1 MNENKHTRGQI
12 KKALGSAAVSGMIGV
27 LGFGLTNASAEVSRN
42 QLLGYYP
49 MNGDSQ
55 DHSNA
60 VGGSSS
66 ANDAVWSDASVYQN
80 GMFGQAATVGDG
92 AGGHYLSASGAEYVF
107 GSGSFSVV
115 YWVNVSGAVSSDP
128 VLIAGGG
135 KNWSSSGGTLGW
147 VSTISDDNIKA
158 NVSDGSTR
166 KDTSWVDLDP
176 GAGSWSLVAL
186 VVDRDAGVL
195 SNYVLDDNVTTIGDD
210 ASAPSSQSIA
220 GLGSFTGSNNQIVM
234 GQDGD
239 GAGYGSS
246 YPGLPA
252 TGIDD
257 VSIWGRALSQDEI
270 QAIYTSGRA
279 GQPLGNILSALQV
292 SLDDQSGEVQLDWD
306 AYDLA
311 GLTSPEIR
319 VSRDGSVIATLA
331 ADRATFTDSPSPPRY
346 ADVVYQYSVALYD
359 GGDVVADSLVS
370 AELQWDLEGLPQNLS
385 ATADSLTGQVTL
397 MWAAVGSGFQAD
409 GVQVFRDDALIATL
423 ALGASS
429 YVDTPPL
436 PVNQPVT
443 YTYKLRAYGG
453 WQGGGHTDISA
464 QATLSPGGL
473 ANGLIANYRFED
485 GFKDTASAAVV
496 HPGAPVNRPAI
507 SGNGVYGHA
516 VTFSDQLQ
524 QGIWV
529 ADHDAL
535 DFGDTGDF
543 TVSFWMKRW
552 GVMNSSLP
560 NGEAGDGVL
569 ICKQN
574 WSNGASPGWGVYA
587 TSDGGVKWNIAGSSR
602 KSGDI
607 ASGAS
612 GLADGRWHHILVSC
626 SRSAS
631 ARCFVDGQFVKAI
644 NISGAGSVDNALPL
658 AMGLDGNGNYSW
670 KGEMDEVAVWNR
682 ALGDNEAIDV
692 FRASTKGLA
701 LSGKSIVDS
710 DADGMDDAWEKSH
723 FGDLS
728 QHADGDADRDGLS
741 NYREFA
747 EGSNPSSPQFSAVSR
762 VSEVEIDGQ
771 SYPVLHYMRP
781 ELDGDISYVPE
792 ASADLAN
799 WMSGEGR
806 FIPHGNP
813 IDLGNGQREY
823 QLRYYQ
829 SVDAVATGRVMMRV
843 RMESRYQAAI
853 AETIEPTVELRN
865 GQAIVSWTTAQPTV
879 TVINYGADGQT
890 TSRYEDYTLKTH
902 HEVVI
907 NMDAGKEFTYTVI
920 QVGVDGIES
929 RSKTYTVSGLWD
941 YSPPPVPEQFG
952 YDSGGNWSAR
962 ADEILSQPGILD
974 RGYCLDYLCGDGRL
988 AYELARKS
996 QMVVIGVEDTQA
1008 EVDAARAF
1016 LVARGVYGSR
1026 VSIVLASDLSQLPFA
1041 PDFFNLIVSQ
1051 SHMAQAGDFEMLKS
1065 AVEFHSIPG
1074 RGWVAGLKEGEV
1086 YAEQKAERA
1095 GTGVWSMSY
1104 GNPSNTASSTEEF
1117 SGKTTMGG
1125 FELRWLGSPGPE
1137 LAWDRQTAEQPPLA
1151 MNGRF
1156 YCQGRGRIL
1165 ALDSH
1170 NGCVLWS
1177 KELDDAQRFN
1187 MLRDAGNLS
1196 ADADAVWLSLRK
1208 ECWRMDGDTGQL
1220 TSFPLVEGP
1229 RSDLDY
1235 CWNYVCSTDGHL
1247 LGSASV
1253 DEAFYKG
1260 HWGSQFWYSHV
1271 GGSLANQVMSDNLFS
1286 INPSDASV
1294 NWAYQEGLILSVT
1307 ITVGDGKIYFLET
1320 RNESAV
1326 AGVSRR
1332 LATGTWKQDLY
1343 LVCLDLA
1350 SGAKLWEKES
1360 SFSGGTQTVFLMYDG
1375 ESKRVIL
1382 SAGDGGTNY
1391 LYGYDPADG
1400 SPVWNQSAACY
1411 KTDHGGKN
1419 QHPVIVNGEV
1429 LLTPNVFDA
1438 LTGVL
1443 KRSDIPKNNGQ
1454 GCNTYWGSKNLLFY
1468 RTGYSGQGLSM
1479 WPIRGGSR
1487 SGIEQVKGACWLNWA
1502 PADGIFLIQEK
1513 SAGCSCGQWVHISQ
1527 GWGPKQN

>member
-1 MNENKHTRGQI
+1 MNMI
-12 KKALGSAAVSGMIGV
+12 KSKRYFNAAIFMGAIGLGSSSVGWSE
-27 LGFGLTNASAEVSRN
+27 EVSRN

-49 MNGDSQ
+49 MNGDVQ
-55 DHSNA
+55 DYSAA
-60 VGGSSS
+60 VGGAAT
-66 ANDAVWSDASVYQN
+66 ANHAVWTDAGTYQN

-92 AGGHYLSASGAEYVF
+92 SGGHFLTANGDDYVF
-107 GSGSFSVV
+107 GASSFTVL
-115 YWVNVSGAVSSDP
+115 YWANVNASVSSDP
-128 VLIAGGG
+128 VLVAGGG

-147 VSTISDDNIKA
+147 VSTISGDDIKA

-166 KDTSWVDLDP
+166 KDTSWIDLDP
-176 GAGSWSLVAL
+176 GAGRWALVAL
-186 VVDRDAGVL
+186 VVDREAGVL
-195 SNYVLDDNVTTIGDD
+195 SNYVLDENVTTIGDD
-210 ASAPSSQSIA
+210 ASTPSTQSIS
-220 GLGSFTGSNNQIVM
+220 GLGSFTGSNNQIVI

-239 GAGYGSS
+239 GSGYGSS
-246 YPGLPA
+246 YPGLPS

-257 VSIWGRALSQDEI
+257 LSIWGRALSVEEI
-270 QAIYTSGRA
+270 QAVYTSGRA
-279 GQPLGNILSALQV
+279 GLPLGDILSALQV
-292 SLDDQSGEVQLDWD
+292 TLDSSAGEVRLDWD
-306 AYDLA
+306 AYDTT
-311 GLTSPEIR
+311 GLSSPEIR
-319 VSRDGSVIATLA
+319 VSRNGSLIATLP
-331 ADRATFTDSPSPPRY
+331 ATNTSYTDSPDAPRY
-346 ADVVYQYSVALYD
+346 TDAVYQYEVELYD
-359 GGDVVADSLVS
+359 GANPVADSLIE
-370 AELQWDLEGLPQNLS
+370 AELRWELEGLPENLE
-385 ATADSLTGQVTL
+385 ANADSLTGQVNLVWTP
-397 MWAAVGSGFQAD
+397 VGSSFQAD
-409 GVQVFRDDALIATL
+409 GIQVFRDDVLVATL
-423 ALGASS
+423 ALSASS
-429 YVDTPPL
+429 YLDIPPA
-436 PVNQPVT
+436 PTNQALT
-443 YTYKLRAYGG
+443 YVYKVRAFGG
-453 WQGGGHTDISA
+453 WQGGSHTDLSA

-485 GFKDTASAAVV
+485 GFKDTASAVVV
-496 HPGAPVNRPAI
+496 HSGAPVNEPTI

-529 ADHDAL
+529 ADHDDL
-535 DFGDTGDF
+535 DFGDSTDF
-543 TVSFWMKRW
+543 TVSFWLKRW
-552 GVMNSSLP
+552 GVMNSGLP

-569 ICKQN
+569 VCKQN
-574 WSNGASPGWGVYA
+574 WSNGGSPGWGIYA
-587 TSDGGVKWNIAGSSR
+587 TSDGGVKWNLAGSSR

-626 SRSAS
+626 SRAGS

-644 NISGAGSVDNALPL
+644 DISGAGSVDNALPL
-658 AMGLDGNGNYSW
+658 SMGLDGTGKYSW
-670 KGEMDEVAVWNR
+670 KGQMDEVALWNR
-682 ALGDNEAIDV
+682 ALGDNEAKDV
-692 FRASTKGLA
+692 FRAGTKGIA
-701 LSGKSIVDS
+701 LSGKAIVDS
-710 DADGMDDAWEKSH
+710 DGDGMDDGWERSH
-723 FGDLS
+723 FGDLTEN
-728 QHADGDADRDGLS
+728 ADGDFDRDGMK
-741 NYREFA
+741 NFREFA
-747 EGSNPSSPQFSAVSR
+747 EGSNPNSAHLSAVSR
-762 VSEVEIDGQ
+762 VSEVEMDGQ
-771 SYPVLHYMRP
+771 TYPVLHYLRP
-781 ELDGDISYVPE
+781 ELEGDVSYVPE
-792 ASADLAN
+792 ASSDLAN
-799 WMSGEGR
+799 WNSGQGK

-813 IDLGNGQREY
+813 TDLGNGQREY
-823 QLRYYQ
+823 HVRYYQ
-829 SVDAVATGRVMMRV
+829 SVDAVASGRVMLRV

-853 AETIEPTVELRN
+853 SETIEPTVELRN
-865 GQAIVSWTTAQPTV
+865 GQAIVTWTTDQPTV
-879 TVINYGADGQT
+879 TVMNYGTDGQT
-890 TSRYEDYTLKTH
+890 TSRYEDYLLKTH

-907 NMDAGKEFTYTVI
+907 NIDPGKEFTYTVI
-920 QVGVDGIES
+920 QVGADGIES

-941 YSPPPVPEQFG
+941 YSPPPVPDQFG
-952 YDSGGNWSAR
+952 FDSGGDWSAR
-962 ADEILSQPGILD
+962 ADQILARPGVLD

-996 QMVVIGVEDTQA
+996 QMVIIGVEDTQA

-1026 VSIVLASDLSQLPFA
+1026 VSVVLASDLAQLPFA

-1051 SHMAQAGDFEMLKS
+1051 SQIAQAGGFEAFKV
-1065 AVEFHSIPG
+1065 AVDYHAIPG
-1074 RGWVAGLKEGEV
+1074 RGWVAGLKNGSID
-1086 YAEQKAERA
+1086 AEQKAARS

-1117 SGKTTMGG
+1117 SGKTSMQD

-1170 NGCVLWS
+1170 NGSVLWS

-1196 ADADAVWLSLRK
+1196 ADEDAVWLSLRK
-1208 ECWRMDGDTGQL
+1208 ECWRMDGDTGNL
-1220 TSFPLVEGP
+1220 TTFPLAEGP

-1235 CWNYVCSTDGHL
+1235 SWNYVCSTEGHL

-1271 GGSLANQVMSDNLFS
+1271 GGALANQVVSDNLFS
-1286 INPSDASV
+1286 MNPSDASV
-1294 NWAYQEGLILSVT
+1294 NWEYQKGLILSVT
-1307 ITVGDGKIYFLET
+1307 ITVGDGKVYFLET
-1320 RNESAV
+1320 RNAATV
-1326 AGVSRR
+1326 AGTSRR

-1343 LVCLDLA
+1343 LVCLDLHTG
-1350 SGAKLWEKES
+1350 SMLWEKAS
-1360 SFSGGTQTVFLMYDG
+1360 NFSGGTQTVFLMYD
-1375 ESKRVIL
+1375 EVSQRVIL

-1391 LYGYDPADG
+1391 LYAFNPVDG
-1400 SPVWNQSAACY
+1400 SPVWNKSAACY

-1438 LTGVL
+1438 ATGSL

-1454 GCNTYWGSKNLLFY
+1454 GCNSYWGSKNLLFY

-1479 WPIRGGSR
+1479 WPIQGGSR

-1513 SAGCSCGQWVHISQ
+1513 SAGCSCGAWVHISQ